1 MEDIDIENLNFD
13 VYNREVYQGQG
24 ESSKSSE
31 LTSKYIDAQKKYK
44 NEIDKFVENYY
55 KSRANSK
62 LKERRKFRKNQKEK
76 ILSYFSINLLR
87 IQLLFCTI
95 LIKFN

>member
-1 MEDIDIENLNFD
+1 MEDIDIESLNFD

-55 KSRANSK
+55 KSRAAQNER
-62 LKERRKFRKNQKEK
+62 KEENLERIKKRKKRKRFNGKT
-76 ILSYFSINLLR
+76 R
-87 IQLLFCTI
+87 TI
-95 LIKFN
+95 Y